1 MQFILFTKHA
11 FLENSGGIN
20 MLNTIYDILGI
31 IIEILATIVLVDETV
46 IKIKNKNKSIISS
59 MIRGILSSNLFTVS
73 IIRMILAIILGKSII
88 ENIFFAILWII
99 CTISNFLYLITLE
112 SSNNKDI

>member
-31 IIEILATIVLVDETV
+31 IIGILATIVLVDETV

-59 MIRGILSSNLFTVS
+59 MIRGD
-73 IIRMILAIILGKSII
+73 IILKFIY
-88 ENIFFAILWII
+88 
-99 CTISNFLYLITLE
+99 CVYH
-112 SSNNKDI
+112 